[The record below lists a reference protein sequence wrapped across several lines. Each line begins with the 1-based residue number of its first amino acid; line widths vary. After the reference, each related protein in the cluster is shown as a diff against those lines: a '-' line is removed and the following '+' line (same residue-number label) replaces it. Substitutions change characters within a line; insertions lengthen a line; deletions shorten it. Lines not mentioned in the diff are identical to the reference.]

1 MPNQIL
7 TASVIAKEALVMLEN
22 QLGVLG
28 TIYRAHEDEFSS
40 TVNGYKKGATI
51 SIRRPADFT
60 LRTGAVLTPQDAI
73 EGSVPLTVDQ
83 QVGVDFRF
91 SSTDLTLS
99 INQLSER
106 FIKPAMSTIVNG
118 IVADCFAQ
126 FYPAVYNWVGTP
138 GTLVNSFASFNRAP
152 ERLNE
157 MATPMDDR
165 FGALS
170 PSDHSALAG
179 NLTTTFI
186 AGDNKEAY
194 RKGALPPIGGV
205 DINMTQVVPT
215 HTNGAAAG
223 TPIVQGAGQST
234 SYENVRNT
242 WSQTLNTQGW
252 TASSSI
258 TAGTVFTIANVFMVN
273 PKTKQST
280 GILQQFVV
288 RSATTSNATT
298 TSNTPLTIS
307 PAIITTGPHQT
318 VNAAPAASAAITVVG
333 AANGAW
339 RQNLVYHKNAF
350 GLAVVPMELPP
361 GAYGASRES
370 YKGLSVRVIPVYDG
384 TNDLQ
389 AWRLDLLYGRTCLD
403 PRLATRLSG

>member
-22 QLGVLG
+22 QLGVIDTL
-28 TIYRAHEDEFSS
+28 YRAHEDEFSS
-40 TVNGYKKGATI
+40 TVNGYKKGATV

-60 LRTGAVLTPQDAI
+60 VRTGRTLAVQDAI

-83 QVGVDFRF
+83 QIGVDFAF
-91 SSTDLTLS
+91 TSTDLTLS

-106 FIKPAMSTIVNG
+106 FIKPAMSSIVNAMA
-118 IVADCFAQ
+118 ADCMNQ

-138 GTLVNSFASFNRAP
+138 GTTVNSFAAFNRGP

-157 MATPMDDR
+157 MAAPMESR

-170 PSDHSALAG
+170 PADHSGLAG
-179 NLTTTFI
+179 NLTTLFVS
-186 AGDNKEAY
+186 DNNNAY
-194 RKGALPPIGGV
+194 RKGVIPSVGGV
-205 DINMTQVVPT
+205 DINMSQVVPT

-223 TPIVQGAGQST
+223 TPIVQGAGQSST
-234 SYENVRNT
+234 YENARNT
-242 WSQTLNTQGW
+242 WTQTLNTQGW
-252 TASSSI
+252 TASSGI

-288 RSATTSNATT
+288 RAATTSNATT

-307 PAIITTGPHQT
+307 PPIITTGPHQT
-318 VNAAPAASAAITVVG
+318 VNAAPAANAAITVVG

-361 GAYGASRES
+361 GAYGAARQS

-384 TNDLQ
+384 TNDNQ
-389 AWRLDLLYGRTCLD
+389 AWRLDLLYGRVTLD
-403 PRLATRLSG
+403 PRLATRMSG